1 MTTTEITVEA
11 GTKRTPGSFRE
22 RYEAAAVKND
32 SLLCVGLD
40 PDPSRIP
47 IGVSVKDFLVGV
59 IETTSDLVCAYKP
72 NSAFFEQYGD
82 EGWATLRD
90 VIAAVPEDIPVLLDS
105 KRGDVGHTTEAYA
118 SALYDWLGADGVT
131 LNPYLGI
138 DALEPFLAYEDRTS
152 FVVCRTSN
160 GSAGDLQDVMAGDVR
175 LYERVAELSRDWNTR
190 GNVGLVVGATYPEE
204 AGRVR
209 EICPDQLLLL
219 PGVGAQQGDID
230 SAVQA
235 SVDADGGGILVN
247 ASRGVLYAQPFENGC
262 AVGGWAEASR
272 DAARELRDAINTARR

>member
-82 EGWATLRD
+82 RT
-90 VIAAVPEDIPVLLDS
+90 AVVNGMEVRSVTHERCRELVFTGY
-105 KRGDVGHTTEAYA
+105 GD
-118 SALYDWLGADGVT
+118 
-131 LNPYLGI
+131 
-138 DALEPFLAYEDRTS
+138 
-152 FVVCRTSN
+152 
-160 GSAGDLQDVMAGDVR
+160 
-175 LYERVAELSRDWNTR
+175 
-190 GNVGLVVGATYPEE
+190 GATDD
-204 AGRVR
+204 GRGR
-209 EICPDQLLLL
+209 
-219 PGVGAQQGDID
+219 
-230 SAVQA
+230 
-235 SVDADGGGILVN
+235 
-247 ASRGVLYAQPFENGC
+247 
-262 AVGGWAEASR
+262 
-272 DAARELRDAINTARR
+272 